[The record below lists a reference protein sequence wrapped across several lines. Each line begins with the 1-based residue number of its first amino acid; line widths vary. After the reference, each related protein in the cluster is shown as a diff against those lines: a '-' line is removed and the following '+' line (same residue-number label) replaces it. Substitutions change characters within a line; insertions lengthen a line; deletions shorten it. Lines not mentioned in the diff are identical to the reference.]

1 MRIDLTDY
9 VTVAERLAMAHADGI
24 SSIAT
29 GAPVMLTDTSGY
41 VQTVVTLRDG
51 RWSTGTAGFRLDLT
65 GTRAQATS
73 PLEDAETSAVGR
85 ALALLG
91 YASSRSLASRDEMIV
106 AQRNA
111 DADVPASR
119 SLIRAAAERRRG

>member
-24 SSIAT
+24 SSIST

-51 RWSTGTAGFRLDLT
+51 RWSTGTAGFRFDLT

-111 DADVPASR
+111 DADVPAAR
-119 SLIRAAAERRRG
+119 SQRRTAAERRRG